1 LVDQVFLYLAIH
13 FSFG

>member
-1 LVDQVFLYLAIH
+1 LVDQIFLYLAIH

>member
-1 LVDQVFLYLAIH
+1 LVDQVFLYLAMH